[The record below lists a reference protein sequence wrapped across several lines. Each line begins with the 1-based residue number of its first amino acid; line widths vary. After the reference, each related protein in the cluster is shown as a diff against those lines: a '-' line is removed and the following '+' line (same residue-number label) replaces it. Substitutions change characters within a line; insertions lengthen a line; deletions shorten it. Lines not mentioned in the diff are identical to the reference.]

1 MHLKK
6 IIQIIAKYIMQIFFS
21 VLLFS
26 FSADTTV
33 AQQKKEVQKDSIDS
47 SKLFKNIIPV
57 PVFDPTKPYPVP
69 LNPKVSL
76 FVQDY
81 IQEQTKGYQDMKV
94 WGKPYFDI
102 YDKILS
108 QNGLPVQLKYL
119 SVIESSLQANM
130 ISYKGAVGP
139 WQLMPDEAN
148 RYGLKVSASADERT
162 DFVKSTE
169 AAAQILKRLY
179 NNYGDWLLVIA
190 AYNAGEG
197 AVNNAIAKS
206 GSKNFYDLQYNLPE
220 ETRNHVKK
228 FIGTH
233 YIFEGGG
240 GYTTMTSEETKAY
253 DSTVASLKNTTTPS
267 VDFENTES
275 ITISGKYN
283 SLVIAKILLLDI
295 AQFNKLNPQFDAKLS
310 KGETYSLRLPNDMM
324 MLFKAKRQQILRESV
339 QLLFSSVNGAE

>member
-1 MHLKK
+1 ML
-6 IIQIIAKYIMQIFFS
+6 
-21 VLLFS
+21 S
-26 FSADTTV
+26 FTADTTV
-33 AQQKKEVQKDSIDS
+33 TQQKKDFQKDSIDS
-47 SKLFKNIIPV
+47 SKLFKNVIPV
-57 PVFDPTKPYPVP
+57 PVYDPTKPYPVP

-76 FVQDY
+76 FVQEY
-81 IQEQTKGYQDMKV
+81 IQAQTKGYDDMKV
-94 WGKPYFDI
+94 WGKPYFVI

-148 RYGLKVSASADERT
+148 RYGLKVSAAKDERT

-179 NNYGDWLLVIA
+179 NNYGDWLLVVA

-197 AVNNAIAKS
+197 AVNNAISKS
-206 GSKNFYDLQYNLPE
+206 GSKDFYELQYNLPE

-240 GYTTMTSEETKAY
+240 GYTTMTSDETKAY
-253 DSTVASLKNTTTPS
+253 DSTVASLKNITPVNDS
-267 VDFENTES
+267 ESTES
-275 ITISGKYN
+275 IAISGKYN
-283 SLVIAKILLLDI
+283 SLVISKTLLIDI
-295 AQFNKLNPQFDAKLS
+295 VQFNKLNPQFDAKLS
-310 KGETYSLRLPNDMM
+310 KGETYQLRLPNDMM
-324 MLFKAKRQQILRESV
+324 MLFKAKRQQILQESV
-339 QLLFSSVNGAE
+339 QLLFSSINDNE